1 MNLLKKPLISLT
13 TALMRFTVGLYGWT
27 DAPKPKGFPKSP
39 YRYWRPM
46 NNGKSIASASLTE
59 AFTACALEGKIGKL

>member
-46 NNGKSIASASLTE
+46 SNGKSIASASLTE
-59 AFTACALEGKIGKL
+59 AFASCALDDKISKL

>member
-27 DAPKPKGFPKSP
+27 DAPKPKGFPGSP

-46 NNGKSIASASLTE
+46 NNGKSIVSASLTQ
-59 AFTACALEGKIGKL
+59 AFASCALDDKISKL